1 MTCFGPNIAVI
12 SMTSNQANRPP
23 LQPGSDAVEG
33 SESEQELRLE
43 SEIPQDKEHA
53 DQNYVL
59 TLYISG
65 ASPRSSAALITIQG
79 ICDRELKG
87 RVELK
92 VVDIREHPEA
102 LIEDR
107 ILAIPTLIKRLPPPL
122 RQIIGD
128 LANEHRVRVAL
139 DLIPPPPQN

>member
-1 MTCFGPNIAVI
+1 
-12 SMTSNQANRPP
+12 MTSKSADNPWS
-23 LQPGSDAVEG
+23 LSG
-33 SESEQELRLE
+33 SEAAGGSGPKQDLKPEINHEQNHGSNEQ
-43 SEIPQDKEHA
+43 S
-53 DQNYVL
+53 YVL

-65 ASPRSSAALITIQG
+65 ASPRSTAALITIQG

-92 VVDIREHPEA
+92 VVDIRLHPEA
-102 LIEDR
+102 LVEDR

-122 RQIIGD
+122 RQIVGD

-139 DLIPPPPQN
+139 DLIPPPPRGGTR